1 LKVPIKKALNNAGL
15 TRMTDAEQSWDVV
28 QNICFGSGYFAKI
41 PHKKALG
48 ESAQLPTAVV

>member
-1 LKVPIKKALNNAGL
+1 VPIKKALNNAGL
-15 TRMTDAEQSWDVV
+15 TRMTDAEQFWDVV

-48 ESAQLPTAVV
+48 ESTQLPTAVV